1 MRFQNVV
8 TIKVLTIPYHYV
20 TFEAIFN
27 RTFKE
32 KKINQNTTEN
42 QIYNFFLFIF
52 SIVCLRTS
60 VLIDYK

>member
-27 RTFKE
+27 RMFKE
-32 KKINQNTTEN
+32 KKNCNQNTTEN
-42 QIYNFFLFIF
+42 QIYDFFFFNFLY
-52 SIVCLRTS
+52 SL
-60 VLIDYK
+60 LEG